1 MLIPK
6 VILEALLQSLQSVLP
21 SGTTLLQA
29 GDSHDSSLSPAWV
42 ECWVDRVASPVAR
55 RTASQCRIDL
65 SFTVNCLGRPPA
77 TPSQVQTL
85 AETIRRNLTC
95 LSMPYQLPAGGSGL
109 VTLLE
114 AEMRDLSRP
123 ATQKSASLLQWT
135 VTVRGTLYPCSP
147 AQQ

>member
-6 VILEALLQSLQSVLP
+6 VILEALVQTLQAALP
-21 SGTTLLQA
+21 HGTTLLQA

-55 RTASQCRIDL
+55 RTPSQSRIDL
-65 SFTVNCLGRPPA
+65 SFTVNCLGRSPA
-77 TPSQVQTL
+77 IPSQVQSL
-85 AETIRRNLTC
+85 AESVRQAVTC
-95 LSMPYQLPAGGSGL
+95 LRLSIQPEGDGGL
-109 VTLLE
+109 VTFQE

-147 AQQ
+147 ARL